1 MTKSRL
7 FLVMHLIGRED
18 DVRFL
23 DQSQSKVLKNQSDPG
38 LILILN

>member
-1 MTKSRL
+1 MTKSQL

-23 DQSQSKVLKNQSDPG
+23 DQSQSKV
-38 LILILN
+38 